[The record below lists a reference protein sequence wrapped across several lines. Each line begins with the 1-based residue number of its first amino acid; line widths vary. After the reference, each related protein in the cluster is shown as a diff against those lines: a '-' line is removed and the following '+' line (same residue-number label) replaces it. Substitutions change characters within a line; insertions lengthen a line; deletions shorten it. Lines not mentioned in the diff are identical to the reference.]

1 MNFKQL
7 FSIPN
12 LLCYFRIGMIP
23 VFAYTYLQAETSANY
38 LLSALILGIMEFTDF
53 LDGFIA
59 RKYHMVTEAG
69 KIIDPIADKLLQLT
83 LLLLIVIRNP
93 FAAVV
98 LILFLIKEASMA
110 VCGLV
115 SIKRKC
121 RLDGALWCGK
131 VSTAV
136 FYICMALLI
145 LFPGT
150 DHTVANILLCI
161 TAAFLLYSFII
172 YMKTYYHMLKKE
184 KDSLPDHP

>member
-1 MNFKQL
+1 MKFRQL

-12 LLCYFRIGMIP
+12 LLCYFRILLIP
-23 VFAYTYLQAETSANY
+23 FFAYSYLHAQTSADY
-38 LLSALILGIMEFTDF
+38 LGTALILAVMECSDF

-59 RKYHMVTEAG
+59 RRFHMVTDLG

-83 LLLLIVIRNP
+83 LLLLIVIRHP
-93 FAAVV
+93 FASLV

-131 VSTAV
+131 VSTTV
-136 FYICMALLI
+136 FYVCMVLLI
-145 LFPGT
+145 LFPGI
-150 DHTVANILLCI
+150 DSVWANILLCV
-161 TAAFLLYSFII
+161 TAGFLLYSFII
-172 YMKTYYHMLKKE
+172 YMKTYYHMLR
-184 KDSLPDHP
+184 KDGPKHF